1 MGNVSKAVSQPV
13 VHLSSIV
20 RSPLLDRAGERLGRV
35 EDLIVRLADGGYPP
49 VTGLKA
55 RIGGR
60 ELFVPANRIA
70 DLEHGAVRLSG
81 EKLSLGR
88 FERRP
93 GEVLL
98 AGDVLGRKLVDVEAE
113 PPRLVTAHEIELAC
127 IDGWWRV
134 VGVDQ
139 TVRGHVRRLLPRRL
153 RGLVKPR
160 PFLDWSDMEPF
171 VGHVPSSRL
180 RFSHRK
186 LANLHPAEIA
196 DLVEAASH
204 DEGEELIE
212 AVAQDRELEADVF
225 EELDEHHQL
234 EFIRERP
241 DTQVAAV
248 IARMAA
254 DDAADLIVE
263 LDQDRR
269 GRVLAL
275 LPPRQ
280 RRQIEALLGYNP
292 STAGGLMSP
301 EFVSLAPDEQV
312 ASALAKVR
320 ASDLGA
326 GTLTTVY
333 LLDHSRKLRG
343 AAFIVTLLRADPHT
357 LVQEIAEREPVWVA
371 TDADLPEVARMM
383 TDYNLVL
390 LPVLDAEERMVGV
403 VTVDDVLELT
413 LPAGWRRRF
422 GLVRD

>member
-1 MGNVSKAVSQPV
+1 M
-13 VHLSSIV
+13 
-20 RSPLLDRAGERLGRV
+20 
-35 EDLIVRLADGGYPP
+35 RLADGGYPP

-55 RIGGR
+55 KIGGR
-60 ELFVPANRIA
+60 ELFVPVDRIA
-70 DLEHGAVRLSG
+70 KLEPGAVRLAG

-88 FERRP
+88 FERRV

-98 AGDVLGRKLVDVEAE
+98 GGDVLSRKLVYVEAD

-134 VGVDQ
+134 VGVDHS
-139 TVRGHVRRLLPRRL
+139 TRARLRRALPRRL
-153 RGLVKPR
+153 RGLVSDG

-171 VGHVPSSRL
+171 VGHVPSARL

-204 DEGEELIE
+204 EEGEEIIE
-212 AVAQDRELEADVF
+212 AVGHDRELEADVF

-263 LDQDRR
+263 IDQERR
-269 GRVLAL
+269 SRVLAL
-275 LPPRQ
+275 LPPAQ

-301 EFVSLAPDEQV
+301 EFIGLT
-312 ASALAKVR
+312 
-320 ASDLGA
+320 ASDTVAAAIERVRTSDLTP

-333 LLDHSRKLRG
+333 VCDPRG
-343 AAFIVTLLRADPHT
+343 GLAGSVLVVTLLRASQDDR
-357 LVQEIAEREPVWVA
+357 LEDVAEREPVSVS
-371 TDADLPEVARMM
+371 TGADLPEVARMM
-383 TDYNLVL
+383 TDYNLVM
-390 LPVLDAEERMVGV
+390 LPVLDDEERLVGV

-413 LPAGWRRRF
+413 LPSGWRRRF